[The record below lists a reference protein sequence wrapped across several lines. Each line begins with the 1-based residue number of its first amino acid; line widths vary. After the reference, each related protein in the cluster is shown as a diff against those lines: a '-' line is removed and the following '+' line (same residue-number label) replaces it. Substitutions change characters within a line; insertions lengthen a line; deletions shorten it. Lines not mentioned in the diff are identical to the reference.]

1 MPQFLPEQPS
11 GGHGKVRILLPDP
24 VGLRRQAVLLHST
37 LQKLIDSYRGKME
50 VLTQGKS
57 QLKQIKVVFKIFPNL
72 IDPPFKE
79 YI

>member
-1 MPQFLPEQPS
+1 M
-11 GGHGKVRILLPDP
+11 
-24 VGLRRQAVLLHST
+24 
-37 LQKLIDSYRGKME
+37 ME

-57 QLKQIKVVFKIFPNL
+57 QLKQIKVVFKFFPNL